1 MKFSLFLPLFRL
13 FSSYLFPS
21 FTFNLGNGFFQSKV
35 MVIITSFNMRFAV
48 TIVRLTFGGIWGD
61 RLLLMR
67 SLAKLKM

>member
-1 MKFSLFLPLFRL
+1 MKFSLFLLLLRL

-21 FTFNLGNGFFQSKV
+21 ITFHFGNGFFQSKV
-35 MVIITSFNMRFAV
+35 MVIIISFNMRFAV
-48 TIVRLTFGGIWGD
+48 TIVRLTFGGIGED